1 MLDFNIVTI
10 ALLIAIPPALTLA
23 IAIWLRE
30 VVETNMVHVVQ
41 SRKKTISYGVGES
54 GGNVYY
60 RWPHWVPRLG
70 VTVIELPVSNFDL
83 SLLDYE
89 AYDKERVP
97 FMVDVVSFFRIND
110 TTKAARRVS
119 SIQEL
124 SDQLQKIVQGAVRKV
139 LASDEIDSIMLER
152 SKFGDQFT
160 AEVVEQLK
168 EWGVE
173 SVKAMELMDIRDA
186 GKSHVIENIMAKR
199 TSFIEMESRT
209 EVAKNRKAAETAEI
223 GAQQEIDVR
232 QQEAE
237 KIVGERTAEKDKV
250 VGIATEQSRQEV
262 LVQETVTQER
272 HMDVRRVEEVRT
284 AEIERDKEVVAA
296 QQDKQTTII
305 VAEGQLEAQKK
316 EAEGI
321 QVTGAANAEAEKAM
335 QLAPVQAQI
344 TLAKEIGENPNY
356 MQYLLGVESVGAYRM
371 VGTEQAQ
378 ALQDADVKVIAN
390 SGQPTEGVSSV
401 MDLFTSKGGTNLAA
415 GVEAFAQSPMGE
427 ALLKRLGVSA
437 EETTEIIEKQLPVVR
452 EDLTGTQEADSTA
465 SPDKDPSQNLEQ

>member
-1 MLDFNIVTI
+1 MLASNISIVTL
-10 ALLIAIPPALTLA
+10 ALAIPASLLVIMLM
-23 IAIWLRE
+23 IAVWLRE
-30 VVETNMVHVVQ
+30 VVKTNMVHVVQ
-41 SRKKTISYGVGES
+41 SRKKTTSFGVGEN

-60 RWPHWVPRLG
+60 RWPHWVPVIG
-70 VTVIELPVSNFDL
+70 ITVIELPVSNFDL

-119 SIQEL
+119 SIHEL

-160 AEVVEQLK
+160 LEVVEQLK

-186 GKSHVIENIMAKR
+186 GNSRVIENIMAKR

-209 EVAKNRKAAETAEI
+209 EVAKNRKFAETAEI
-223 GAQQEIDVR
+223 AARQEIDVR

-237 KIVGERTAEKDKV
+237 KVVGERTAEKDKA
-250 VGIATEQSRQEV
+250 VGIATEQSQQEV
-262 LVQETVTQER
+262 LTQEAVTQER
-272 HMDVRRVEEVRT
+272 QMAVRRVSEVRT

-296 QQDKQTTII
+296 EQDKKTTVI

-316 EAEGI
+316 EAAGI
-321 QVTGAANAEAEKAM
+321 EVTGQAKAEAEKAM

-356 MQYLLGVESVGAYRM
+356 MQYLLGLESVGAYRM

-378 ALQDADVKVIAN
+378 ALQEADVKVIAN
-390 SGQPTEGVSSV
+390 AGQPTEGVGSV

-415 GVEAFAQSPMGE
+415 GIEAFAQSPMGE
-427 ALLKRLGVSA
+427 ALLKRVGISA
-437 EETTEIIEKQLPVVR
+437 ENVADATKELSHP
-452 EDLTGTQEADSTA
+452 EDLFDGEMEDEIVTDDPKDS
-465 SPDKDPSQNLEQ
+465 